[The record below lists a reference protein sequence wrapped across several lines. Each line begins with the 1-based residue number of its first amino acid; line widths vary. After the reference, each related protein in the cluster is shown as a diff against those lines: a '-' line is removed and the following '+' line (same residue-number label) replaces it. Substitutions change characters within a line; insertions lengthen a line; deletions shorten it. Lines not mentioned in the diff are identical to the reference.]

1 VVTGQLMNYIC
12 TKSECLGTQVW
23 VEGKSISC
31 RFANGQYGVYINW
44 DIFVLEADIVD
55 KKILFASHAQ
65 NINF

>member
-1 VVTGQLMNYIC
+1 MYKVRVFRD
-12 TKSECLGTQVW
+12 TKCELKV
-23 VEGKSISC
+23 KSISC
-31 RFANGQYGVYINW
+31 RFANGPYGVYINW

>member
-1 VVTGQLMNYIC
+1 MFRD
-12 TKSECLGTQVW
+12 TKCELKV
-23 VEGKSISC
+23 KSISC
-31 RFANGQYGVYINW
+31 RFANGPYGVYINW